1 LNAIAALA
9 AVVMDRRAFL
19 DTDLAQHGDLFLAT
33 RLKTSEIL
41 KIKIFV
47 TNWQL
52 KNAKSWQNLKHGF
65 V

>member
-9 AVVMDRRAFL
+9 AAVTLMDRRAFL

-52 KNAKSWQNLKHGF
+52 KNAKGPRAGRI
-65 V
+65 